1 MNRKLLNTIAAITC
15 MVIGQSVSAQTEVVY
30 NFDAGTA
37 GVTSNTAAAAANTF
51 TTFFD
56 NGSLN
61 TSKILQ
67 HYNSATYGTVV
78 DDLINI
84 PSTRD
89 YSITWKQYVS
99 AQGGYKTGFVLRG
112 TGSATYAAGMK
123 MGYFAYIEYNTG
135 TTGTP
140 PSIGSFVFK
149 ARTVSAGTGVNTGLG
164 ATSQSL
170 NIFPDGSPTQL
181 ALNRAYWFRI
191 SISGT
196 TTVSIKFEYSV
207 DGTNFTT
214 GYTYTDATGTYQNA
228 GTTQIVAGLGSGYTN
243 YFIDDLKFNDPPA
256 TNTTW
261 NGTAW
266 DNGAPVASSTAIING
281 NYSAATDI
289 VAASLK
295 VKGTAVATIPS
306 GNYIKLS
313 GPISVDNTASLTFEN
328 NAKLIQTSDVGNVGA
343 INVKRN
349 AAPMVLLDY
358 SLWSS
363 PVAAQNLFAFSPN
376 TVTTPTTRF
385 YAYDT
390 ASDGY
395 SNSGISGTS
404 TFTVGKGYA
413 VRAPNTFN
421 ASPAVFT
428 GTFTGVPNNGAVSI
442 ALDASNQGF
451 NLVGNPYPSPID
463 ATAFVTANASKIDGT
478 LYFFSHNA
486 KSNGT
491 AYETSS
497 GGTGMQYATWNGT
510 GATAAA
516 AGVSGIGQ
524 NASAPNGTIQVGQG
538 FIVKATTV
546 GNLSFTNAMRT
557 VTGLADAD
565 QFFKM
570 VNTKSATAAI
580 AATDKHR
587 LWLNLNNERGDS
599 LSQLLV
605 GYVDGATNEVDN
617 LYDGEE
623 FGNPK
628 TSLTSLLNGKN
639 YTIQGRALPF
649 ADTDT
654 VPLSFKAATNGTYTI
669 ALNKTDGIFAA
680 NQEVLLKDNATGK
693 VTNLKT
699 GAYTFA
705 TNAETANSRFEL
717 IFSKSGISTIDSEEG
732 IVATAVNKQGVF
744 QVITNGAIL
753 KEIAVYDMQGSE
765 IFNQKNINSTAS
777 SLTGLPSAKGV
788 LILKI
793 TTDTNK
799 TQTIKIIN

>member
-1 MNRKLLNTIAAITC
+1 MKRKLHSTIAAIAF
-15 MVIGQSVSAQTEVVY
+15 MVIGHSVSAQTEVVY
-30 NFDAGTA
+30 NFDSGIA
-37 GVTSNTAAAAANTF
+37 GVVSNTAAAAANTF
-51 TTFFD
+51 STFFD

-67 HYNSATYGTVV
+67 HYASGSAGTVV
-78 DDLINI
+78 DDLTNI

-89 YSITWKQYVS
+89 YSITWKQYIS
-99 AQGGYKTGFVLRG
+99 TAGGYKTGFVLRG
-112 TGSATYAAGMK
+112 KDAATYATGIK
-123 MGYFAYIEYNTG
+123 TGYFAYIEYNTG
-135 TTGTP
+135 PTST
-140 PSIGSFVFK
+140 GSFVFK
-149 ARTVSAGTGVNTGLG
+149 ARTVSAGTGTGTGLG
-164 ATSQSL
+164 TASQSS
-170 NIFPDGSPTQL
+170 NIYPDGGST
-181 ALNRAYWFRI
+181 AFTLNRAYWFRV

-196 TTVSIKFEYSV
+196 SSVVIKFEYSV

-214 GYTYTDATGTYQNA
+214 GYTYTDNSGTYQNA
-228 GTTQIVAGLGSGYTN
+228 GVTQIVAGLGSGYTN

-261 NGTAW
+261 NGSAW

-281 NYSAATDI
+281 NYSEAANI

-295 VKGTAVATIPS
+295 VKGTAVAALPS

-313 GPISVDNTASLTFEN
+313 GAVSVDNTASLTLEN
-328 NAKLIQTSDVGNVGA
+328 NAKLIQTNDVGNIGA

-358 SLWSS
+358 TLWSS

-376 TVTTPTTRF
+376 TVTTPNARF
-385 YAYDT
+385 YAYNS
-390 ASDGY
+390 ASDSY
-395 SNSGISGTS
+395 DNTGIIGTS
-404 TFTVGKGYA
+404 IFTAGKGYA

-428 GTFTGVPNNGAVSI
+428 GIFTGVPNNGTISV

-451 NLVGNPYPSPID
+451 NLLGNPYPSPID
-463 ATAFVTANASKIDGT
+463 ATAFVTANSSLIDGT

-486 KSNGT
+486 KSDGT

-510 GATAAA
+510 GGTAAA
-516 AGVSGIGQ
+516 VGISGIGQ
-524 NASAPNGTIQVGQG
+524 NTSTPNGTIQVGQG
-538 FIVKATTV
+538 FIVKASAA

-557 VTGLADAD
+557 VTGTPANAD

-570 VNTKSATAAI
+570 VNTKSTTAAI

-587 LWLNLNNERGDS
+587 LWLNLNNESGDG

-628 TSLTSLLNGKN
+628 TSLTSLLNDKN

-654 VPLSFKAATNGTYTI
+654 VPLAFKAAANGTYTI

-680 NQEVLLKDNATGK
+680 DQEVLLKDNVTGT

-699 GAYTFA
+699 GGYTFTVTA
-705 TNAETANSRFEL
+705 GTANSRFEL
-717 IFSKSGISTIDSEEG
+717 AYSKSAINSMGLEALI
-732 IVATAVNKQGVF
+732 TAVKKQGVF
-744 QVITNGAIL
+744 QINTNGAIL
-753 KEIAVYDMQGSE
+753 KDVAVYDIQGHE
-765 IFNQKNINSTAS
+765 ILKQQNINNTTS
-777 SLTGLPSAKGV
+777 SLTGLPSTRGIF
-788 LILKI
+788 ILKV
-793 TTDTNK
+793 TTDDNQ